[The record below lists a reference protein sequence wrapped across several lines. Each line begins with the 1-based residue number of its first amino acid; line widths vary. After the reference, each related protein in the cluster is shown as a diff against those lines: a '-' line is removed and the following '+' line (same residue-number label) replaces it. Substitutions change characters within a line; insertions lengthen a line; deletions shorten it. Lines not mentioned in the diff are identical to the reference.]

1 MRLVSDPKEEA
12 LMPARSIVTRENL
25 SRDFAINPAAPHG
38 GPLELNLNPAHF
50 SRNPTSG
57 MVSVTVGGGGGGG
70 DVSVSADAGN
80 IIEMRDDGLFADA
93 PSASVEISD
102 DAGNLVE
109 GRADGLFVG
118 AEPISSRSGNMASR
132 ITGSGAGLYVGAPAV
147 QSVTASAGYTISAAH
162 ANQMILL
169 SGDAVTATVPTSGIL
184 AGAEYTI
191 LRIGGEFS
199 VNIPAGVEANGIA
212 GPCAFSVQALPNGVV
227 LKCLA
232 ADQWILL
239 GDAVEV

>member
-1 MRLVSDPKEEA
+1 
-12 LMPARSIVTRENL
+12 MPSRSIVTRSNL

-57 MVSVTVGGGGGGG
+57 MVSVTVGGGGGGTE
-70 DVSVSADAGN
+70 VSVSADAGN
-80 IIEMRDDGLFADA
+80 IIEMRADGLFASA
-93 PSASVEISD
+93 SSASVEISD

-132 ITGSGAGLYVGAPAV
+132 ITGSGAGLYVGAPAIH
-147 QSVTASAGYTISAAH
+147 SVTASAGYTISAAH

-191 LRIGGEFS
+191 LRIGSEFS

-212 GPCAFSVQALPNGVV
+212 GPCVFSVQALPNGVV